1 MSEYWIQQDGNVEFA
16 DGDVG
21 DYNHEGIVI
30 DWLTK
35 QVVEKCESSFH
46 VRKNT
51 WHGRQVSFSNEDH
64 VDIDEFSQALL
75 MAYQEELVKQNPI
88 KKPQIEQAFEENP
101 DKYLHQ
107 ALKQSGVG
115 QREWN
120 VVTGHEDARNYAMEK
135 WGWKTYRD
143 NHIDT
148 WFWRKPDLVA
158 IVEGIENIAHDMGWS
173 DKRLAKQAFTIN
185 IFSNKR
191 SFTTSFATLKN
202 PPTTQSNYLQKAN
215 IDYLTPQANK
225 QMRDM
230 EINNMHPAYRRPGVN
245 PLGDHTRLT
254 FKNLF
259 NEGKN
264 V

>member
-1 MSEYWIQQDGNVEFA
+1 MSEYWIQQDGSVDFA
-16 DGDVG
+16 DGDIG
-21 DYNHEGIVI
+21 DQNHEGIVI
-30 DWLTK
+30 DWLAK
-35 QVVEKCESSFH
+35 QIVEKCESTFN
-46 VRKNT
+46 VRKT
-51 WHGRQVSFSNEDH
+51 TYYARQIRFSDEEHIDINEFQ
-64 VDIDEFSQALL
+64 EALL
-75 MAYQEELVKQNPI
+75 LAYEESLIQKNPI

-101 DKYLHQ
+101 DKYLQQ

-120 VVTGHEDARNYAMEK
+120 VVLGHEDARNYAMQK

-143 NHIDT
+143 GHIDT
-148 WFWRKPDLVA
+148 WFWRKPDLAA
-158 IVEGIENIAHDMGWS
+158 IVEGVENIAYESGWS
-173 DKRLAKQAFTIN
+173 DKKLNKQSFTIN
-185 IFSNKR
+185 IFSNQK

-202 PPTTQSNYLQKAN
+202 PPTTQQNYFQKAN

-245 PLGDHTRLT
+245 PLGDHTKHT

-259 NEGKN
+259 IEDKN